1 MQTVHLLLICRSL
14 RQTSSTKS
22 AYGAGRLSTDAFLT
36 PSRRIYMKFTRS
48 AKFALAA
55 AASAALAVSLLA
67 PAQAATRSTIVIH
80 DTNSLTSF
88 NSGTPDTN
96 LTINSKVGNLSGIGF
111 LYIDNKKNV
120 IRNTTFGNF
129 KIVKNS
135 ATDFRIAYTVNPGLV
150 WSDGTPINGVD
161 LLMSHVLSSN
171 KYSIEAGL
179 GDPDSDNVPA
189 FNSNGYGG
197 TYNDNIV
204 GLPVLSAD
212 KMTVTLQFKQKIA
225 NWDLYGPGPSPVH
238 TLVLMAEGKK
248 GLQSVKD
255 NEAARDRFYAAY
267 TTKNTAVLKSMGKVW
282 SEAYNITQVDAN
294 TNDLLFVG
302 NGGFTVTS
310 AVTKSSV
317 TLKVNPKYNSGPK
330 LSGTIDT
337 VVFKFISDGT
347 AAAQALANGE
357 LDIYSGQPTA
367 DAVAALKKLT
377 NVNLIGGINACYE
390 HWDTRVNAAPGQPD
404 YNGLFKGHGGKG
416 ADLRKAFLLA
426 IPRQEINEKLIVPIN
441 PNAPMYLGSTFIAP
455 GFDGYE
461 RLVANNGSSF
471 YVGTQDAL
479 NAKALRLVRKYYPTA
494 SASNPVKVNVLV
506 PGNNPRRAAEFALAK
521 ANALKAGFDLVGDV
535 QASWSPK
542 IQLST
547 YDAQFF
553 AYCPSAVTQA
563 GSNANF
569 QLGGG
574 NNRNGINLPQLD
586 AILNKLQ
593 LPLDN
598 RAYIS
603 TIIAAERIIHA
614 EGLTSGVFLH
624 PAVTAVNKD
633 LKGIKP
639 SPLSDDV
646 VWNWWEWS
654 Y

>member
-1 MQTVHLLLICRSL
+1 
-14 RQTSSTKS
+14 
-22 AYGAGRLSTDAFLT
+22 
-36 PSRRIYMKFTRS
+36 MKFTRS

-55 AASAALAVSLLA
+55 AASAGLAVSLLT

-88 NSGTPDTN
+88 NSGQPDTN
-96 LTINSKVGNLSGIGF
+96 LTINGKVGNLTGIGF
-111 LYIDNKKNV
+111 YYINDQKNV
-120 IRNTTFGNF
+120 VRNTTFGNF
-129 KIVKNS
+129 KIVKNN
-135 ATDFRIAYTVNPGLV
+135 ATDFRISYTVNKGLV
-150 WSDGTPINGVD
+150 WSDGTPINAED

-171 KYSIEAGL
+171 TYSKAAGL
-179 GDPDSDNVPA
+179 GDPDGDATPA
-189 FNSNGYGG
+189 FDSNGYGG
-197 TYNDNIV
+197 TYSDNIV
-204 GLPVLSAD
+204 GEPTISAD
-212 KMTVTLQFKQKIA
+212 KMTLTLQFKQKIA

-238 TLVLMAEGKK
+238 TLVLLAEGKK

-255 NEAARDRFYAAY
+255 NEAARDRFVAAY
-267 TTKNTAVLKSMGKVW
+267 KSKNTAVLKAMGKVW
-282 SEAYNITQVDAN
+282 SEAYDITQVDAT
-294 TNDLLFVG
+294 TNPLLWVG
-302 NGGFTVTS
+302 NGGFTVDS

-330 LSGTIDT
+330 LTGTIDT
-337 VVFKFISDGT
+337 VIFKFIADGT

-357 LDIYSGQPTA
+357 LDVYSGQPTA

-390 HWDTRVNAAPGQPD
+390 HWDTRVGNAPGQPE
-404 YNGLFKGHGGKG
+404 YNGIFKGHGGKG
-416 ADLRKAFLLA
+416 ADLRRAFLLSV
-426 IPRQEINEKLIVPIN
+426 PREEINEKLIKPIN
-441 PNAPMYLGSTFIAP
+441 PNAPILGSTFIAP
-455 GFDGYE
+455 GFDGYD
-461 RLVANNGSSF
+461 RLVANNGSGF
-471 YVGTQDAL
+471 YVGSQDAL
-479 NAKALRLVRKYYPTA
+479 NAKAARLLKKHYPSA
-494 SASNPVKVNVLV
+494 SPSNPVKVNVLV

-521 ANALKAGFDLVGDV
+521 ANALKVGFDLVGDV

-569 QLGGG
+569 QVGGG

-593 LPLDN
+593 LPMDN
-598 RAYIS
+598 RTFIS
-603 TIIAAERIIHA
+603 TIIQAERIIFA

-624 PAVTAVNKD
+624 PAVTAVNKN

-646 VWNWWEWS
+646 VWNWWEWG

>member
-1 MQTVHLLLICRSL
+1 
-14 RQTSSTKS
+14 
-22 AYGAGRLSTDAFLT
+22 
-36 PSRRIYMKFTRS
+36 MKFTRS

-55 AASAALAVSLLA
+55 AASAALAVSLLT

-88 NSGTPDTN
+88 NNAQPDTN
-96 LTINSKVGNLSGIGF
+96 LTINGKVGNLTGIGF
-111 LYIDNKKNV
+111 YYINDKKNV
-120 IRNTTFGNF
+120 VRNTTFGDF
-129 KIVKNS
+129 KIVKNN
-135 ATDFRIAYTVNPGLV
+135 ATDFRIAYTVNKGLV
-150 WSDGTPINGVD
+150 WSDGTPINGED
-161 LLMSHVLSSN
+161 LLLSHVLSSN
-171 KYSIEAGL
+171 VYSKAAGL
-179 GDPDSDNVPA
+179 GDPDGDDTPA
-189 FNSNGYGG
+189 FDSNGYGG
-197 TYNDNIV
+197 TYNDNVV
-204 GLPVLSAD
+204 GEPTLSAD
-212 KMTVTLQFKQKIA
+212 KMTLTLQFKQKIA

-238 TLVLMAEGKK
+238 TLVLLAEGKK

-255 NEAARDRFYAAY
+255 NEAARDRFVAAY
-267 TTKNTAVLKSMGKVW
+267 KSKNTAVLKAMGKVW
-282 SEAYNITQVDAN
+282 SDAYDITQVDAT
-294 TNDLLFVG
+294 TNPLLWVG
-302 NGGFTVTS
+302 NGGFTVDS

-337 VVFKFISDGT
+337 VIFKFIADGT

-357 LDIYSGQPTA
+357 LDVYSGQPTA

-390 HWDTRVNAAPGQPD
+390 HWDTRVGNAPGQPE
-404 YNGLFKGHGGKG
+404 YNGIFKGHGGKG
-416 ADLRKAFLLA
+416 ADLRKAFLLSV
-426 IPRQEINEKLIVPIN
+426 PRQEINEKLIVPIN
-441 PNAPMYLGSTFIAP
+441 PNAPILGSTFIAP
-455 GFDGYE
+455 GFEGYD
-461 RLVANNGSSF
+461 RLVANNGSGF

-479 NAKALRLVRKYYPTA
+479 NAKASRLLKKYYPSA
-494 SASNPVKVNVLV
+494 SATNPVKVNVLV

-521 ANALKAGFDLVGDV
+521 ANALKVGFDLVGDV

-553 AYCPSAVTQA
+553 AYCPSAVTQT

-593 LPLDN
+593 LPMDN
-598 RAYIS
+598 RTYIS
-603 TIIAAERIIHA
+603 TIIQAERIIHA

-624 PAVTAVNKD
+624 PAVTAVNKN

>member
-1 MQTVHLLLICRSL
+1 
-14 RQTSSTKS
+14 
-22 AYGAGRLSTDAFLT
+22 
-36 PSRRIYMKFTRS
+36 MKFTRS

-96 LTINSKVGNLSGIGF
+96 LTINSKVGNLSGVGF
-111 LYIDNKKNV
+111 YYINDKKNV
-120 IRNTTFGNF
+120 VRNTTFGDF
-129 KIVKNS
+129 KIVKN
-135 ATDFRIAYTVNPGLV
+135 AADDFRIQYTINKGLV
-150 WSDGTPINGVD
+150 WSDGTPINAVD

-171 KYSIEAGL
+171 TYSKEAGL
-179 GDPDSDNVPA
+179 GDPDSDTVPA

-204 GLPVLSAD
+204 GQPTLSAD
-212 KMTVTLQFKQKIA
+212 KMSLTLRFKQRIA

-238 TLVLMAEGKK
+238 TLVLLADGVK
-248 GLQSVKD
+248 GLQPVAA
-255 NEAARDRFYAAY
+255 NEKARDKFFEAY
-267 TTKNTAVLKSMGKVW
+267 TKKDTAVLKAIGKVW
-282 SEAYNITQVDAN
+282 SEAYNITEVNDS
-294 TNDLLFVG
+294 TNKLLFVG
-302 NGGFTVTS
+302 NGGFLVDS

-317 TLKVNPKYNSGPK
+317 TLKVNPKYNAGPK

-337 VVFKFISDGT
+337 VIFKFISDGT

-357 LDIYSGQPTA
+357 LDVYSGQPTA
-367 DAVAALKKLT
+367 DAVAALKKLS

-404 YNGLFKGHGGKG
+404 YNGIFKGHGGKG
-416 ADLRKAFLLA
+416 ADLRRAFLLA
-426 IPRQEINEKLIVPIN
+426 IPREEINEKLIKPIN
-441 PNAPMYLGSTFIAP
+441 PNAPILGSTFIAP
-455 GFDGYE
+455 GFEGYE
-461 RLVANNGSSF
+461 RLVANNGSGY
-471 YVGTQDAL
+471 YVGSQDAL
-479 NAKALRLVRKYYPTA
+479 NKKALALVKKHFPKA
-494 SASNPVKVNVLV
+494 SPSNPVKVNVLV

-521 ANALKAGFDLVGDV
+521 ANALKAGFELVGDV
-535 QASWSPK
+535 QASWSPR
-542 IQLST
+542 IQLSQ

-574 NNRNGINLPQLD
+574 NNRNGINLPNLD

-593 LPLDN
+593 LPMDN
-598 RAYIS
+598 RTYIS
-603 TIIAAERIIHA
+603 TIIQAERIIHK

-624 PAVTAVNKD
+624 PAVTAVNKN

>member
-1 MQTVHLLLICRSL
+1 
-14 RQTSSTKS
+14 
-22 AYGAGRLSTDAFLT
+22 
-36 PSRRIYMKFTRS
+36 MKFTRS

-55 AASAALAVSLLA
+55 AASAALAVSLLT

-88 NSGTPDTN
+88 NSSTPDTN

-111 LYIDNKKNV
+111 YYINDKKNV
-120 IRNTTFGNF
+120 VRNTTFGDF
-129 KIVKNS
+129 KIVKNN
-135 ATDFRIAYTVNPGLV
+135 ATDFRIQYTVNKGLV
-150 WSDGTPINGVD
+150 WSDGTPINAVD
-161 LLMSHVLSSN
+161 LLLTHVLSSN
-171 KYSIEAGL
+171 TYSKAAGL

-204 GLPVLSAD
+204 GQPVLSAD
-212 KMTVTLQFKQKIA
+212 KMSVTLQFKQKIA
-225 NWDLYGPGPSPVH
+225 NWDLYGPGPAPVH
-238 TLVLMAEGKK
+238 TLVLLAEGKN

-255 NEAARDRFYAAY
+255 NEAARDRFLAAY
-267 TTKNTAVLKSMGKVW
+267 NSKNTAVLKAMGKVW
-282 SEAYNITQVDAN
+282 SEAYNITEVNDK
-294 TNDLLFVG
+294 TNPLLFVG
-302 NGGFTVTS
+302 NGGFLVDS

-337 VVFKFISDGT
+337 VIFKFISDGT

-357 LDIYSGQPTA
+357 LDVYSGQPTA
-367 DAVAALKKLT
+367 DAVAALKKLS

-390 HWDTRVNAAPGQPD
+390 HWDTRVGNAPGQPD
-404 YNGLFKGHGGKG
+404 YNGIFKGHGGKG
-416 ADLRKAFLLA
+416 ADLRRAFLLS
-426 IPRQEINEKLIVPIN
+426 IPREEINEKLIKPIN
-441 PNAPMYLGSTFIAP
+441 PNAPILGSTFIAP
-455 GFDGYE
+455 GFEGYE
-461 RLVANNGSSF
+461 RLVANNGSGY
-471 YVGTQDAL
+471 YVGSQDAL
-479 NAKALRLVRKYYPTA
+479 NAKAARLLKKHYPSA
-494 SASNPVKVNVLV
+494 SPSNPVKVNVLV

-521 ANALKAGFDLVGDV
+521 ANALKVGFDLVGDV

-569 QLGGG
+569 QIGGG
-574 NNRNGINLPQLD
+574 NNRNGISLPNLD

-593 LPLDN
+593 LPMDN
-598 RAYIS
+598 RTFIS
-603 TIIAAERIIHA
+603 TIIQAERIIHQ
-614 EGLTSGVFLH
+614 EGLTSGVFPH
-624 PAVTAVNKD
+624 PAVTAVNKN

>member
-1 MQTVHLLLICRSL
+1 
-14 RQTSSTKS
+14 
-22 AYGAGRLSTDAFLT
+22 
-36 PSRRIYMKFTRS
+36 MKFTRS

-55 AASAALAVSLLA
+55 AASAALAVSLLT

-88 NSGTPDTN
+88 NSGQPDTN
-96 LTINSKVGNLSGIGF
+96 LTINGKVGNLTGIGF
-111 LYIDNKKNV
+111 YYINDKKMV
-120 IRNTTFGNF
+120 VRNTTFGDF
-129 KIVKNS
+129 KIVKNN
-135 ATDFRIAYTVNPGLV
+135 ATDFRVAYTVNKGLV
-150 WSDGTPINGVD
+150 WSDGTPINGED
-161 LLMSHVLSSN
+161 LLLSHVLSSN
-171 KYSIEAGL
+171 VYSKAAGL
-179 GDPDSDNVPA
+179 GDPDGDDTPA
-189 FNSNGYGG
+189 FDSNGYGG

-204 GLPVLSAD
+204 GEPTLSAD
-212 KMTVTLQFKQKIA
+212 KMTLTLQFKQKIA

-238 TLVLMAEGKK
+238 TLVLLAEGKK

-255 NEAARDRFYAAY
+255 NEAARDRFVAAY
-267 TTKNTAVLKSMGKVW
+267 KSKNTAVLKAMGKVW
-282 SEAYNITQVDAN
+282 SDAYDITQVDAN
-294 TNDLLFVG
+294 TNPLLWVG
-302 NGGFTVTS
+302 NGGFTVDS

-337 VVFKFISDGT
+337 VIFKFISDGT

-357 LDIYSGQPTA
+357 LDVYSGQPTA
-367 DAVAALKKLT
+367 DAVAALKKLS

-390 HWDTRVNAAPGQPD
+390 HWDTRVGNAPGQPE
-404 YNGLFKGHGGKG
+404 YNGIFKGHGGKG
-416 ADLRKAFLLA
+416 ADLRRAFLLS

-441 PNAPMYLGSTFIAP
+441 PNAPILGSTFIAP
-455 GFDGYE
+455 GFEGYE
-461 RLVANNGSSF
+461 RLVANNGSGF

-479 NAKALRLVRKYYPTA
+479 NAKAARLLKKHYPSA
-494 SASNPVKVNVLV
+494 SPSNPVKVNVLV

-521 ANALKAGFDLVGDV
+521 ANALKVGFDLVGDV

-553 AYCPSAVTQA
+553 AYCPSAVTQT

-574 NNRNGINLPQLD
+574 NNRNGINLPNLD

-593 LPLDN
+593 LPMDN
-598 RAYIS
+598 RTYIS
-603 TIIAAERIIHA
+603 TIIQAERIIHA

-624 PAVTAVNKD
+624 PAVTAVNKN

>member
-1 MQTVHLLLICRSL
+1 
-14 RQTSSTKS
+14 
-22 AYGAGRLSTDAFLT
+22 
-36 PSRRIYMKFTRS
+36 MKFTRS

-55 AASAALAVSLLA
+55 AASAALAVSLLT

-88 NSGTPDTN
+88 NSSTPDTN

-111 LYIDNKKNV
+111 YYINDKKNV
-120 IRNTTFGNF
+120 VRNTTFGDF
-129 KIVKNS
+129 KIVKNN
-135 ATDFRIAYTVNPGLV
+135 ATDFRIQYTVNKGLV
-150 WSDGTPINGVD
+150 WSDGTPINAVD
-161 LLMSHVLSSN
+161 LLLTHVLSSN
-171 KYSIEAGL
+171 TYSKAAGL

-204 GLPVLSAD
+204 GQPVLSAD
-212 KMTVTLQFKQKIA
+212 KMSVTLQFKQKIA
-225 NWDLYGPGPSPVH
+225 NWDLYGPGPAPVH
-238 TLVLMAEGKK
+238 TLVLLAEGKN

-255 NEAARDRFYAAY
+255 NEAARDRFLAAY
-267 TTKNTAVLKSMGKVW
+267 NSKNTAVLKAMGKVW
-282 SEAYNITQVDAN
+282 SEAYNITEVNDK
-294 TNDLLFVG
+294 TNPLLFVG
-302 NGGFTVTS
+302 NGGFLVDS

-337 VVFKFISDGT
+337 VIFKFISDGT

-357 LDIYSGQPTA
+357 LDVYSGQPTA
-367 DAVAALKKLT
+367 DAVAALKKLS

-390 HWDTRVNAAPGQPD
+390 HWDTRVGNAPGQPD
-404 YNGLFKGHGGKG
+404 YNGIFKGHGGKG
-416 ADLRKAFLLA
+416 ADLRRAFLLS
-426 IPRQEINEKLIVPIN
+426 IPREEINEKLIKPIN
-441 PNAPMYLGSTFIAP
+441 PNAPILGSTFIAP
-455 GFDGYE
+455 GFEGYE
-461 RLVANNGSSF
+461 RLVANNGSGY
-471 YVGTQDAL
+471 YVGSQDEL
-479 NAKALRLVRKYYPTA
+479 NAKAARLLKTHYPKA
-494 SASNPVKVNVLV
+494 SPTNPVKVNVLV

-521 ANALKAGFDLVGDV
+521 ANALKVGFDLVGDV

-569 QLGGG
+569 QIGGG
-574 NNRNGINLPQLD
+574 NNRNGISLPNLD

-593 LPLDN
+593 LPMDN
-598 RAYIS
+598 RTFIS
-603 TIIAAERIIHA
+603 TIIQAERIIHQ

-624 PAVTAVNKD
+624 PAVTAVNKN

>member
-1 MQTVHLLLICRSL
+1 MGQVDSPQTLFFNP
-14 RQTSSTKS
+14 QGGT
-22 AYGAGRLSTDAFLT
+22 
-36 PSRRIYMKFTRS
+36 MKFTRS

-55 AASAALAVSLLA
+55 AASAALAVSLLT

-88 NSGTPDTN
+88 NSGQPDTN
-96 LTINSKVGNLSGIGF
+96 LTINGKVGNLTGIGF
-111 LYIDNKKNV
+111 YYINDQKNV
-120 IRNTTFGNF
+120 VRNTTFGNF
-129 KIVKNS
+129 KIVKNN
-135 ATDFRIAYTVNPGLV
+135 ATDFRISYTVNKDLV
-150 WSDGTPINGVD
+150 WSDGTPINAED

-171 KYSIEAGL
+171 TYSKAAGL
-179 GDPDSDNVPA
+179 GDPDGDATPA
-189 FNSNGYGG
+189 FDSNGYGG
-197 TYNDNIV
+197 TYSDNIV
-204 GLPVLSAD
+204 GEPTISAD
-212 KMTVTLQFKQKIA
+212 KMTLTLQFKQKIA

-238 TLVLMAEGKK
+238 TLVLLAEGKK

-255 NEAARDRFYAAY
+255 NEAARDRFVAAY
-267 TTKNTAVLKSMGKVW
+267 KSKNTAVLKAMGKVW
-282 SEAYNITQVDAN
+282 SEAYDITQVDAT
-294 TNDLLFVG
+294 TNPLLWVG
-302 NGGFTVTS
+302 NGGFTVDS

-330 LSGTIDT
+330 LTGTIDT
-337 VVFKFISDGT
+337 VIFKFIADGT

-357 LDIYSGQPTA
+357 LDVYSGQPTA

-390 HWDTRVNAAPGQPD
+390 HWDTRVGNAPGQPE
-404 YNGLFKGHGGKG
+404 YNGIFKGHGGKG
-416 ADLRKAFLLA
+416 ADLRKAFLLSV
-426 IPRQEINEKLIVPIN
+426 PREEINEKLIKPIN
-441 PNAPMYLGSTFIAP
+441 PNAPILGSTFIAP
-455 GFDGYE
+455 GFEGYD
-461 RLVANNGSSF
+461 RLIANNGSGF
-471 YVGTQDAL
+471 YRGSQDAL
-479 NAKALRLVRKYYPTA
+479 NAKAARLLKKHYPSA
-494 SASNPVKVNVLV
+494 SPSNPVKVNVLV

-521 ANALKAGFDLVGDV
+521 ANALKVGFDLVGDV

-569 QLGGG
+569 QVGGG
-574 NNRNGINLPQLD
+574 NNRNGVNLPQLD
-586 AILNKLQ
+586 TILNKLQ
-593 LPLDN
+593 LPMDN
-598 RAYIS
+598 RTFIS
-603 TIIAAERIIHA
+603 TIIQAERIINA

-624 PAVTAVNKD
+624 PAVTAVNKN

-646 VWNWWEWS
+646 VWNWWEWG

>member
-1 MQTVHLLLICRSL
+1 
-14 RQTSSTKS
+14 
-22 AYGAGRLSTDAFLT
+22 
-36 PSRRIYMKFTRS
+36 MKFTRS
-48 AKFALAA
+48 AKVALTAA
-55 AASAALAVSLLA
+55 ATAALAVSLLS
-67 PAQAATRSTIVIH
+67 PAQAAARSTIVIH

-88 NSGTPDTN
+88 NSGQPDTN
-96 LTINSKVGNLSGIGF
+96 LTINGKVGNLTGIGF
-111 LYIDNKKNV
+111 LYINDKKNV
-120 IRNTTFGNF
+120 IRNTVFGNF
-129 KIVKNS
+129 KITKNS
-135 ATDFRIAYTVNPGLV
+135 ATDFRISYTVNPGLV

-171 KYSIEAGL
+171 KFSIDAGL
-179 GDPDSDNVPA
+179 GNPDSEDTPPA
-189 FNSNGYGG
+189 FDSNGYGG
-197 TYNDNIV
+197 TYSDNIV
-204 GLPVLSAD
+204 GQPVLSAD
-212 KMTVTLQFKQKIA
+212 KMTLTLQFKQRIA

-238 TLVLMAEGKK
+238 TLVHLAEGKT
-248 GLQSVKD
+248 GLQPVAA
-255 NEAARDRFYAAY
+255 NEAARDRFFAAY
-267 TTKNTAVLKSMGKVW
+267 SSKNTAVLKSIAKVW
-282 SEAYNITQVDAN
+282 SEAYDITEVN
-294 TNDLLFVG
+294 SSTNPLLFVG
-302 NGGFTVTS
+302 NGGFLVNS

-317 TLKVNPKYNSGPK
+317 TLKVNPKYNSGPA

-337 VVFKFISDGT
+337 VIFKFIADST

-367 DAVAALKKLT
+367 DAVAALKKLS

-390 HWDTRVNAAPGQPD
+390 HWDTRVDAAPGQPE
-404 YNGLFKGHGGKG
+404 YNGIFKGHGGKG
-416 ADLRKAFLLA
+416 ADLRKAFLLSV
-426 IPRQEINEKLIVPIN
+426 PREEINEKLIKPIN
-441 PNAPMYLGSTFIAP
+441 PNAPILGSTFIAP

-461 RLVANNGSSF
+461 RLIANNGSSF
-471 YVGTQDAL
+471 YRGSQAEL
-479 NAKALRLVRKYYPTA
+479 NAKATRLLRKHYPNA
-494 SASNPVKVNVLV
+494 GPSNPVKVNVLV
-506 PGNNPRRAAEFALAK
+506 PGNNARRAAEFALAK
-521 ANALKAGFDLVGDV
+521 ANALKVGFDLVGDV

-547 YDAQFF
+547 YDVQFF

-574 NNRNGINLPQLD
+574 NNRNGINLPNLD

-593 LPLDN
+593 LPMDN
-598 RAYIS
+598 RTYIT

-646 VWNWWEWS
+646 VWNWWEWA

>member
-1 MQTVHLLLICRSL
+1 
-14 RQTSSTKS
+14 
-22 AYGAGRLSTDAFLT
+22 
-36 PSRRIYMKFTRS
+36 MKFTRS
-48 AKFALAA
+48 AKVALTAA
-55 AASAALAVSLLA
+55 ATAALAVSLLS
-67 PAQAATRSTIVIH
+67 PAQAAQRSTIVIH

-88 NSGTPDTN
+88 NSGQPDTN
-96 LTINSKVGNLSGIGF
+96 LTINGKVGNLSGIGF
-111 LYIDNKKNV
+111 LYINDKKNV
-120 IRNTTFGNF
+120 IRNTVFGNF
-129 KIVKNS
+129 KIIKNS
-135 ATDFRIAYTVNPGLV
+135 ATDFRISYTVNPGLV

-171 KYSIEAGL
+171 KYSIDAGL
-179 GDPDSDNVPA
+179 GNPDSEDAAPA
-189 FNSNGYGG
+189 FDSNGYGG
-197 TYNDNIV
+197 TYSDNIV
-204 GLPVLSAD
+204 GQPVLSAD
-212 KMTVTLQFKQKIA
+212 KMTLTLQFKQKIA

-238 TLVLMAEGKK
+238 TLVHLAEGKN
-248 GLQSVKD
+248 GLQPVAA
-255 NEAARDRFYAAY
+255 NEAARDRFFAAY
-267 TTKNTAVLKSMGKVW
+267 TSKNTAVLKSIAKVW
-282 SEAYNITQVDAN
+282 SEAYDITEVN
-294 TNDLLFVG
+294 SSTNPLLFVG
-302 NGGFTVTS
+302 NGGFLVNS

-317 TLKVNPKYNSGPK
+317 TLKVNPKYNSGPA
-330 LSGTIDT
+330 LSGSVDT
-337 VVFKFISDGT
+337 VIFKFIADST

-357 LDIYSGQPTA
+357 LDIYSGQPTS

-390 HWDTRVNAAPGQPD
+390 HWDTRVEAAPGQPE
-404 YNGLFKGHGGKG
+404 YNGIFKGHGGKG
-416 ADLRKAFLLA
+416 ADLRKAFLLSV
-426 IPRQEINEKLIVPIN
+426 PREEINEKLIKPIN
-441 PNAPMYLGSTFIAP
+441 PNAPILGSTFIAP

-461 RLVANNGSSF
+461 RLIANNGASF
-471 YVGTQDAL
+471 YRGSQAEL
-479 NAKALRLVRKYYPTA
+479 NAKATRLLRKHYPTA
-494 SASNPVKVNVLV
+494 GPSNPVKVNVLV
-506 PGNNPRRAAEFALAK
+506 PGNNARRAAEFALAK
-521 ANALKAGFDLVGDV
+521 ANALKVGFDLVGDV

-547 YDAQFF
+547 YDVQFF

-574 NNRNGINLPQLD
+574 NNRNGINLPNLD

-593 LPLDN
+593 LPMDN
-598 RAYIS
+598 RTYIT

>member
-1 MQTVHLLLICRSL
+1 
-14 RQTSSTKS
+14 
-22 AYGAGRLSTDAFLT
+22 
-36 PSRRIYMKFTRS
+36 MKFTRS

-55 AASAALAVSLLA
+55 AASAALAVSLLT

-88 NSGTPDTN
+88 NSSTPDTN
-96 LTINSKVGNLSGIGF
+96 LTINSKVGNLTGIGF
-111 LYIDNKKNV
+111 LYINDQKNV
-120 IRNTTFGNF
+120 VRNTTFGNF
-129 KIVKNS
+129 KIVKNN
-135 ATDFRIAYTVNPGLV
+135 ATDFRIAYTVNKGLV
-150 WSDGTPINGVD
+150 WSDGTPINGED

-171 KYSIEAGL
+171 TYSKAAGL
-179 GDPDSDNVPA
+179 GDPDGDDVPA

-197 TYNDNIV
+197 TYSDNIV
-204 GLPVLSAD
+204 GQPTLSAD
-212 KMTVTLQFKQKIA
+212 KMTLTLQFKQKIA

-238 TLVLMAEGKK
+238 TLVLLAEGKK
-248 GLQSVKD
+248 GLQSVKE
-255 NEAARDRFYAAY
+255 NEAARDRFVAAY
-267 TTKNTAVLKSMGKVW
+267 NTKNTAVLKAIGKVW
-282 SEAYNITQVDAN
+282 SEAYNITEVNDK
-294 TNDLLFVG
+294 TNPLLWVG
-302 NGGFTVTS
+302 NGGFTVDS

-337 VVFKFISDGT
+337 VIFKFIADGT

-357 LDIYSGQPTA
+357 LDVYSGQPTA
-367 DAVAALKKLT
+367 DAVAALKKLS

-390 HWDTRVNAAPGQPD
+390 HWDTRVGNAPGQPD

-416 ADLRKAFLLA
+416 ADLRKAFLLS
-426 IPRQEINEKLIVPIN
+426 IPREEINEKLIKPIN
-441 PNAPMYLGSTFIAP
+441 PNAPILGSTFIAP
-455 GFDGYE
+455 GFDGYD
-461 RLVANNGSSF
+461 RLVANNGSGF
-471 YVGTQDAL
+471 YIGSQDAL
-479 NAKALRLVRKYYPTA
+479 NAKAARLLKKHYPSA
-494 SASNPVKVNVLV
+494 SPSNPVKVTVLV
-506 PGNNPRRAAEFALAK
+506 PGNNPRRAAQFALAK
-521 ANALKAGFDLVGDV
+521 ANALKVGFDLVGDV

-569 QLGGG
+569 QVGGG
-574 NNRNGINLPQLD
+574 NNRNGVNLPQLD

-593 LPLDN
+593 LPMDN
-598 RAYIS
+598 RTFIS
-603 TIIAAERIIHA
+603 TIIQAERIINA

-624 PAVTAVNKD
+624 PAVTAVNKN

>member
-1 MQTVHLLLICRSL
+1 
-14 RQTSSTKS
+14 
-22 AYGAGRLSTDAFLT
+22 
-36 PSRRIYMKFTRS
+36 MKFTRS

-55 AASAALAVSLLA
+55 AASAALAVSLLT
-67 PAQAATRSTIVIH
+67 PAQAATRSTVVIH

-88 NSGTPDTN
+88 NSSTPDTN
-96 LTINSKVGNLSGIGF
+96 LTINSKVGNLTGIGF
-111 LYIDNKKNV
+111 YYINDKKNV
-120 IRNTTFGNF
+120 VRNTTFGDF

-135 ATDFRIAYTVNPGLV
+135 ATDFRVQYTVNKGLV
-150 WSDGTPINGVD
+150 WSDGTPINAVD
-161 LLMSHVLSSN
+161 LLLSHVLSSN

-197 TYNDNIV
+197 TYSDNIV

-238 TLVLMAEGKK
+238 TLVLLAEGKK

-267 TTKNTAVLKSMGKVW
+267 TSKNTAVLKAMGKVW
-282 SEAYNITQVDAN
+282 SEAYNITQVDNN
-294 TNDLLFVG
+294 TNPLLFVG
-302 NGGFTVTS
+302 NGGFIVDS

-317 TLKVNPKYNSGPK
+317 TLKLNPKYNSGPK
-330 LSGTIDT
+330 MSGTVDT
-337 VVFKFISDGT
+337 VIFKFISDGT

-357 LDIYSGQPTA
+357 LDVYSGQPTA
-367 DAVAALKKLT
+367 DAVAALKKISS
-377 NVNLIGGINACYE
+377 VNIIGGINACYE
-390 HWDTRVNAAPGQPD
+390 HWDTRVGNAPGQPE

-416 ADLRKAFLLA
+416 ADLRKAFLLS
-426 IPRQEINEKLIVPIN
+426 IPRQEINEKLIAPIN
-441 PNAPMYLGSTFIAP
+441 PNAPILGSTFIAP
-455 GFDGYE
+455 GFEGYE
-461 RLVANNGSSF
+461 RLVANNGSAYYQGS
-471 YVGTQDAL
+471 QDEL
-479 NAKALRLVRKYYPTA
+479 NAKASRLLKKYYP
-494 SASNPVKVNVLV
+494 SASSTNPVKVNVLV

-521 ANALKAGFDLVGDV
+521 ANALKVGFDLVGDV

-553 AYCPSAVTQA
+553 AYCPSAVLQA

-569 QLGGG
+569 HLGGG
-574 NNRNGINLPQLD
+574 NNRNGVNLPQLD
-586 AILNKLQ
+586 AILDKLQ
-593 LPLDN
+593 VPMDN
-598 RAYIS
+598 RTFIS
-603 TIIAAERIIHA
+603 TVIQAERIINA

-624 PAVTAVNKD
+624 PAVTAVNKN

-639 SPLSDDV
+639 SPLSSDV

>member
-1 MQTVHLLLICRSL
+1 
-14 RQTSSTKS
+14 
-22 AYGAGRLSTDAFLT
+22 
-36 PSRRIYMKFTRS
+36 MKFTRS
-48 AKFALAA
+48 ARFALAA
-55 AASAALAVSLLA
+55 VASAALAVSLLA
-67 PAQAATRSTIVIH
+67 PAQANTRSTIVIH

-111 LYIDNKKNV
+111 FYINDKKNV
-120 IRNTTFGNF
+120 VRNTTFGDF
-129 KIVKNS
+129 KIVKN
-135 ATDFRIAYTVNPGLV
+135 AADDFRIQYNVNKGLV
-150 WSDGTPINGVD
+150 WSDGTPINAVD

-171 KYSIEAGL
+171 TYSKEAGL
-179 GDPDSDNVPA
+179 GDPDSDTVPA

-197 TYNDNIV
+197 TYSDNIV
-204 GLPVLSAD
+204 GQPTLSAD
-212 KMTVTLQFKQKIA
+212 KMSLTLRFKQRIA

-238 TLVLMAEGKK
+238 TLVLLADGVK
-248 GLQSVKD
+248 GLQPVAA
-255 NEAARDRFYAAY
+255 NEKARDKFFEAY
-267 TTKNTAVLKSMGKVW
+267 TKKDTAVLKAIGKVW
-282 SEAYNITQVDAN
+282 SESYNITEVNAA
-294 TNDLLFVG
+294 TNKLLFVG
-302 NGGFTVTS
+302 NGGFLVDS

-337 VVFKFISDGT
+337 VVFKFIADGT

-367 DAVAALKKLT
+367 DAVAALKKLS

-404 YNGLFKGHGGKG
+404 YNGIFKGHGGKG
-416 ADLRKAFLLA
+416 ADLRRAFLLA
-426 IPRQEINEKLIVPIN
+426 IPREEINEKLIKPIN
-441 PNAPMYLGSTFIAP
+441 PNAPILGSTFIAP

-461 RLVANNGSSF
+461 RLVANNGSSY
-471 YVGTQDAL
+471 YVGPQDVL
-479 NAKALRLVRKYYPTA
+479 NKKALALVKKHFPKA

-521 ANALKAGFDLVGDV
+521 ANAIKAGFDLVGDV
-535 QASWSPK
+535 QASWSPR
-542 IQLST
+542 IQLSQ

-563 GSNANF
+563 GSNSNF

-574 NNRNGINLPQLD
+574 NNRNGVNLPQLD

-593 LPLDN
+593 LPMDN
-598 RAYIS
+598 RTYIS
-603 TIIAAERIIHA
+603 TIIQAERIIHK

-624 PAVTAVNKD
+624 PAVTAVNKN

>member
-1 MQTVHLLLICRSL
+1 
-14 RQTSSTKS
+14 
-22 AYGAGRLSTDAFLT
+22 
-36 PSRRIYMKFTRS
+36 MKFTRS

-55 AASAALAVSLLA
+55 AASAALAVSLLT

-88 NSGTPDTN
+88 NSSTPDTN
-96 LTINSKVGNLSGIGF
+96 LTINSKVGNLTGMGF
-111 LYIDNKKNV
+111 YYINDKKNV
-120 IRNTTFGNF
+120 VRNTTFGDF
-129 KIVKNS
+129 KIVKNN
-135 ATDFRIAYTVNPGLV
+135 ATDFRIQYTVNKGLV
-150 WSDGTPINGVD
+150 WSDGTPINAVD

-171 KYSIEAGL
+171 KFSIEAGL

-197 TYNDNIV
+197 TYSDNIV
-204 GLPVLSAD
+204 GQPVLSAD
-212 KMTVTLQFKQKIA
+212 KMSLTLQFKQKIA

-255 NEAARDRFYAAY
+255 NEAARDRFFAAY
-267 TTKNTAVLKSMGKVW
+267 STKNTAVLKSIGKVW

-294 TNDLLFVG
+294 TNPLLWVG
-302 NGGFTVTS
+302 NGGFTVDS

-337 VVFKFISDGT
+337 VVFKFIADGT

-390 HWDTRVNAAPGQPD
+390 HWDTRVGNAPGQPD
-404 YNGLFKGHGGKG
+404 YNGIFKGHGGKG
-416 ADLRKAFLLA
+416 ADLRKAFLLSV
-426 IPRQEINEKLIVPIN
+426 PREEINEKLIKPIN
-441 PNAPMYLGSTFIAP
+441 PNAPILGSTFIAP

-461 RLVANNGSSF
+461 RLVANNGSGYYMGS
-471 YVGTQDAL
+471 QAEL
-479 NAKALRLVRKYYPTA
+479 NAKATRLLKKHYPNA
-494 SASNPVKVNVLV
+494 SPSNPVKVNVLV

-521 ANALKAGFDLVGDV
+521 ANALKVGFDLVGDV

-542 IQLST
+542 IQLSQ

-569 QLGGG
+569 QVGGG

-593 LPLDN
+593 LPMDN
-598 RAYIS
+598 RTFIS
-603 TIIAAERIIHA
+603 TIIQAERIINS

-624 PAVTAVNKD
+624 PAVTAVNKN

-639 SPLSDDV
+639 SPLSLDV
-646 VWNWWEWS
+646 AWNWWEWS

>member
-1 MQTVHLLLICRSL
+1 MGQVDSPQTLLLIPRGGS
-14 RQTSSTKS
+14 
-22 AYGAGRLSTDAFLT
+22 
-36 PSRRIYMKFTRS
+36 MKFTRS

-55 AASAALAVSLLA
+55 AASAALAVSLLT

-88 NSGTPDTN
+88 NSGQPDTN
-96 LTINSKVGNLSGIGF
+96 LTINGKVGNLTGIGF
-111 LYIDNKKNV
+111 YYINDQKNV
-120 IRNTTFGNF
+120 VRNTTFGNF
-129 KIVKNS
+129 KIVKNN
-135 ATDFRIAYTVNPGLV
+135 ATDFRISYTVNKDLV
-150 WSDGTPINGVD
+150 WSDGTPINAED

-171 KYSIEAGL
+171 TYSKAAGL
-179 GDPDSDNVPA
+179 GDPDGDATPA
-189 FNSNGYGG
+189 FDSNGYGG
-197 TYNDNIV
+197 TYSDNIV
-204 GLPVLSAD
+204 GEPTISAD
-212 KMTVTLQFKQKIA
+212 KMTLTLQFKQKIA

-238 TLVLMAEGKK
+238 TLVLLAEGKK

-255 NEAARDRFYAAY
+255 NEAARDRFVAAY
-267 TTKNTAVLKSMGKVW
+267 KSKNTAVLKAMGKVW
-282 SEAYNITQVDAN
+282 SEAYDITQVDAN
-294 TNDLLFVG
+294 TNPLLWVG
-302 NGGFTVTS
+302 NGGFTVDS

-330 LSGTIDT
+330 LTGTIDT
-337 VVFKFISDGT
+337 VIFKFIADGT

-357 LDIYSGQPTA
+357 LDVYSGQPTA

-390 HWDTRVNAAPGQPD
+390 HWDTRVGNAPGQPE
-404 YNGLFKGHGGKG
+404 YNGIFKGHGGKG
-416 ADLRKAFLLA
+416 ADLRRAFLLSV
-426 IPRQEINEKLIVPIN
+426 PREEINEKLIKPIN
-441 PNAPMYLGSTFIAP
+441 PNAPILGSTFIAP
-455 GFDGYE
+455 GFEGYD
-461 RLVANNGSSF
+461 RLIANNGSGF
-471 YVGTQDAL
+471 YRGSQDAL
-479 NAKALRLVRKYYPTA
+479 NAKAARLLKKHYPSA
-494 SASNPVKVNVLV
+494 SPSNPVKVNVLV

-521 ANALKAGFDLVGDV
+521 ANALKVGFDLVGDV

-569 QLGGG
+569 QVGGG
-574 NNRNGINLPQLD
+574 NNRNGVNLPQLD
-586 AILNKLQ
+586 TILNKLQ
-593 LPLDN
+593 LPMDN
-598 RAYIS
+598 RTFIS
-603 TIIAAERIIHA
+603 TIIQAERIINA

-624 PAVTAVNKD
+624 PAVTAVNKN

-646 VWNWWEWS
+646 VWNWWEWG

>member
-1 MQTVHLLLICRSL
+1 
-14 RQTSSTKS
+14 
-22 AYGAGRLSTDAFLT
+22 
-36 PSRRIYMKFTRS
+36 MKFTRS

-55 AASAALAVSLLA
+55 AASAALAVSLLT

-88 NSGTPDTN
+88 NSGQPDTN
-96 LTINSKVGNLSGIGF
+96 LTINGKVGNLTGIGF
-111 LYIDNKKNV
+111 YYINDQKNV
-120 IRNTTFGNF
+120 VRNTTFGTF
-129 KIVKNS
+129 KIVKNN
-135 ATDFRIAYTVNPGLV
+135 ATDFRIAYTVNKGLV
-150 WSDGTPINGVD
+150 WSDGTPINGED
-161 LLMSHVLSSN
+161 LLLSHVLTSN
-171 KYSIEAGL
+171 VYSKAAGL
-179 GDPDSDNVPA
+179 GDPDGDDTPA
-189 FNSNGYGG
+189 FDSNGYGG

-204 GLPVLSAD
+204 GQPTLSAD
-212 KMTVTLQFKQKIA
+212 KMTMTLQFKQKIA

-238 TLVLMAEGKK
+238 TLVLLAEGKK
-248 GLQSVKD
+248 GLQSVKE
-255 NEAARDRFYAAY
+255 NEAARDRFVAAY
-267 TTKNTAVLKSMGKVW
+267 NTKNTAVLKAMGKVW
-282 SEAYNITQVDAN
+282 SEAYDITEVNDK
-294 TNDLLFVG
+294 TNPLLWVG
-302 NGGFTVTS
+302 NGGFTVDS

-337 VVFKFISDGT
+337 VIFKFIADGT

-357 LDIYSGQPTA
+357 LDVYSGQPTA
-367 DAVAALKKLT
+367 DAVAALKKLS

-390 HWDTRVNAAPGQPD
+390 HWDTRVSNAPGQPD
-404 YNGLFKGHGGKG
+404 YNGIFKGHGGKG
-416 ADLRKAFLLA
+416 ADLRKAFLLS
-426 IPRQEINEKLIVPIN
+426 IPREEINEKLIKPIN
-441 PNAPMYLGSTFIAP
+441 PNAPILGSTFIAP
-455 GFDGYE
+455 GFEGYE
-461 RLVANNGSSF
+461 RLIANNGSGF
-471 YVGTQDAL
+471 YVGSQDAL
-479 NAKALRLVRKYYPTA
+479 NAKAARLLKKHYPSA
-494 SASNPVKVNVLV
+494 SPSNPVKVNVLV

-521 ANALKAGFDLVGDV
+521 ANALKVGFDLVGDV

-553 AYCPSAVTQA
+553 AYCPSAVTQT

-586 AILNKLQ
+586 TILNKLQ
-593 LPLDN
+593 LPMDN
-598 RAYIS
+598 RTYIS
-603 TIIAAERIIHA
+603 TIIQAERIINA

-624 PAVTAVNKD
+624 PAVTAVNKN

>member
-1 MQTVHLLLICRSL
+1 
-14 RQTSSTKS
+14 
-22 AYGAGRLSTDAFLT
+22 
-36 PSRRIYMKFTRS
+36 MKFTRS

-55 AASAALAVSLLA
+55 AASAALAVSLLT

-111 LYIDNKKNV
+111 YYINDKKNV
-120 IRNTTFGNF
+120 VRNTTFGDF
-129 KIVKNS
+129 KIVKNN
-135 ATDFRIAYTVNPGLV
+135 ATDFRIQYTVNKGLV
-150 WSDGTPINGVD
+150 WSDGTPINAVD
-161 LLMSHVLSSN
+161 LLLSHVLSSN

-179 GDPDSDNVPA
+179 GDPDGDNVPA

-197 TYNDNIV
+197 TYSDNIV
-204 GLPVLSAD
+204 GQPVLSAD
-212 KMTVTLQFKQKIA
+212 KMSVTLQFKQKIA

-238 TLVLMAEGKK
+238 TLVLLAEGKK

-255 NEAARDRFYAAY
+255 NEAARDRFLAAY
-267 TTKNTAVLKSMGKVW
+267 TSKNTAVLKSIGKVW
-282 SEAYNITQVDAN
+282 SEAYNITEVNDK
-294 TNDLLFVG
+294 TNPLLFVG
-302 NGGFTVTS
+302 NGGFLVDS

-337 VVFKFISDGT
+337 VIFKFISDGT
-347 AAAQALANGE
+347 AASQALANGE
-357 LDIYSGQPTA
+357 LDVYSGQPTA

-390 HWDTRVNAAPGQPD
+390 HWDTRVGNAPGQPE
-404 YNGLFKGHGGKG
+404 YNGIFKGHGGKG
-416 ADLRKAFLLA
+416 ADLRRAFLLS
-426 IPRQEINEKLIVPIN
+426 IPREEINEKLIKPIN
-441 PNAPMYLGSTFIAP
+441 PNAPILGSTFIAP
-455 GFDGYE
+455 GYEGYE
-461 RLVANNGSSF
+461 RLVANNGSGY
-471 YVGTQDAL
+471 YVGPQDVL
-479 NAKALRLVRKYYPTA
+479 NAKAARLLKKHYPSA
-494 SASNPVKVNVLV
+494 SPSNPVKVNVLV

-521 ANALKAGFDLVGDV
+521 ANALKVGFDLVGDV

-569 QLGGG
+569 QIGGG
-574 NNRNGINLPQLD
+574 NNRNGISLPNLD

-593 LPLDN
+593 LPMDN
-598 RAYIS
+598 RTYIS
-603 TIIAAERIIHA
+603 TIIQAERIIHQ

-624 PAVTAVNKD
+624 PAVTAVNKN

>member
-1 MQTVHLLLICRSL
+1 
-14 RQTSSTKS
+14 
-22 AYGAGRLSTDAFLT
+22 
-36 PSRRIYMKFTRS
+36 MKLTRS
-48 AKFALAA
+48 AKVALAVV
-55 AASAALAVSLLA
+55 ASAGLAVSLLS
-67 PAQAATRSTIVIH
+67 PASANTRSTVVVH

-88 NSGTPDTN
+88 NSGQPDTN
-96 LTINSKVGNLSGIGF
+96 LTINGAVGYLSDIGF
-111 LYIDNKKNV
+111 NYYDDKKNV
-120 IRNTTFGNF
+120 IQNKVFGSYR
-129 KIVKNS
+129 ITKNG
-135 ATDFRIAYTVNPGLV
+135 ATDFRVTYTVNPGRV
-150 WSDGTPINGVD
+150 WSDGTPITAVD
-161 LLMSHVLSSN
+161 LLLSHVLSSN
-171 KYSIEAGL
+171 EYSKAAGL
-179 GDPDSDNVPA
+179 GDPLNKTTVSA
-189 FNSNGYGG
+189 FDSNGYSG
-197 TYNDNIV
+197 TYNDNIA
-204 GLPVLSAD
+204 GEPTLSAD
-212 KMTVTLQFKQKIA
+212 QMSLTLQYKNKIA
-225 NWDLYGPGPSPVH
+225 NWDLFGPGPSPVH
-238 TLVLMAEGKK
+238 TLILLSEGKK

-255 NEAARDRFYAAY
+255 NEAARDRFFAAY
-267 TTKNTAVLKSMGKVW
+267 NTKNTAVLKAMGKVW

-294 TNDLLFVG
+294 TNNLLFVG
-302 NGGFTVTS
+302 NGGFLVDS

-337 VVFKFISDGT
+337 VVFKFIADGT

-426 IPRQEINEKLIVPIN
+426 IPREEINEKLIKPIN
-441 PNAPMYLGSTFIAP
+441 PNAPILGSTFIAP

-461 RLVANNGSSF
+461 RLVANNGSSY
-471 YVGTQDAL
+471 YVGSQDAL
-479 NAKALRLVRKYYPTA
+479 NAKALRLVRKHYPTA
-494 SASNPVKVNVLV
+494 SASNPVTVNVLV

-521 ANALKAGFDLVGDV
+521 ANALKAGFNLVGDV

-563 GSNANF
+563 GTNSNF
-569 QLGGG
+569 IIGGG
-574 NNRNGINLPQLD
+574 NNRNGVALPQLD

-624 PAVTAVNKD
+624 PAVTAVNKA

>member
-1 MQTVHLLLICRSL
+1 
-14 RQTSSTKS
+14 
-22 AYGAGRLSTDAFLT
+22 
-36 PSRRIYMKFTRS
+36 
-48 AKFALAA
+48 
-55 AASAALAVSLLA
+55 
-67 PAQAATRSTIVIH
+67 
-80 DTNSLTSF
+80 
-88 NSGTPDTN
+88 

-111 LYIDNKKNV
+111 LYINDKKNV

-238 TLVLMAEGKK
+238 TLVLIAEGKK

-282 SEAYNITQVDAN
+282 SEAYNITEVN
-294 TNDLLFVG
+294 SSTNELLFVG
-302 NGGFTVTS
+302 NGGFLVDS

-317 TLKVNPKYNSGPK
+317 TLKKNAKYNSGPK

-337 VVFKFISDGT
+337 VIFKFIADGT

-357 LDIYSGQPTA
+357 LDVYSGQPTA
-367 DAVAALKKLT
+367 DAVAALKKLS

-426 IPRQEINEKLIVPIN
+426 IPREEINEKLIKPIN
-441 PNAPMYLGSTFIAP
+441 PNAPILGSTFIAP

-471 YVGTQDAL
+471 YVGSQDAL

-494 SASNPVKVNVLV
+494 SASNPVKVTVLV

-547 YDAQFF
+547 YDAQFY

-569 QLGGG
+569 ELGGG
-574 NNRNGINLPQLD
+574 NNRNGVDLPQLD
-586 AILNKLQ
+586 AILKKLQ

>member
-1 MQTVHLLLICRSL
+1 
-14 RQTSSTKS
+14 
-22 AYGAGRLSTDAFLT
+22 
-36 PSRRIYMKFTRS
+36 MKFTRS

-55 AASAALAVSLLA
+55 AASAGLAVSLLT

-88 NSGTPDTN
+88 NSGQPDTN
-96 LTINSKVGNLSGIGF
+96 LTINGKVGNLTGIGF
-111 LYIDNKKNV
+111 YYINDQKNV
-120 IRNTTFGNF
+120 VRNTTFGNF
-129 KIVKNS
+129 KIVKNN
-135 ATDFRIAYTVNPGLV
+135 ATDFRISYTVNKDLV
-150 WSDGTPINGVD
+150 WSDGTPINAED
-161 LLMSHVLSSN
+161 LLMSHVVSSN
-171 KYSIEAGL
+171 AYSKAAGL
-179 GDPDSDNVPA
+179 GDPDGDATPA
-189 FNSNGYGG
+189 FDSNGYGG
-197 TYNDNIV
+197 TYSDNIV
-204 GLPVLSAD
+204 GEPTISAD
-212 KMTVTLQFKQKIA
+212 KMTLTLQFKQKIA

-238 TLVLMAEGKK
+238 TLVLLAEGKK

-255 NEAARDRFYAAY
+255 NEAARDRFVAAY
-267 TTKNTAVLKSMGKVW
+267 KSKNTAVLKAMGKVW
-282 SEAYNITQVDAN
+282 SEAYDITQVDAT
-294 TNDLLFVG
+294 TNPLLWVG
-302 NGGFTVTS
+302 NGGFTVDS

-330 LSGTIDT
+330 LTGTIDT
-337 VVFKFISDGT
+337 VIFKFIADGT

-357 LDIYSGQPTA
+357 LDVYSGQPTA

-390 HWDTRVNAAPGQPD
+390 HWDTRVGNAPGQPE
-404 YNGLFKGHGGKG
+404 YNGIFKGHGGKG
-416 ADLRKAFLLA
+416 ADLRKAFLLSV
-426 IPRQEINEKLIVPIN
+426 PREEINEKLIKPIN
-441 PNAPMYLGSTFIAP
+441 PNAPILGSTFIAP
-455 GFDGYE
+455 GFEGYD
-461 RLVANNGSSF
+461 RLIANNGSGF
-471 YVGTQDAL
+471 YRGSQDAL
-479 NAKALRLVRKYYPTA
+479 NAKAARLLKKHYPSA
-494 SASNPVKVNVLV
+494 SPSNPVKVNVLV

-521 ANALKAGFDLVGDV
+521 ANALKVGFDLVGDV

-569 QLGGG
+569 QVGGG

-593 LPLDN
+593 LPMDN
-598 RAYIS
+598 RTFIS
-603 TIIAAERIIHA
+603 TIIQAERIINA

-624 PAVTAVNKD
+624 PAVTAVNKN

-646 VWNWWEWS
+646 VWNWWEWG

>member
-1 MQTVHLLLICRSL
+1 
-14 RQTSSTKS
+14 
-22 AYGAGRLSTDAFLT
+22 
-36 PSRRIYMKFTRS
+36 MKFTRS

-111 LYIDNKKNV
+111 LYINDKKNV

-129 KIVKNS
+129 KIVKNN

-179 GDPDSDNVPA
+179 GNPDSDDVPA

-197 TYNDNIV
+197 TYSDNIV
-204 GLPVLSAD
+204 GQPVLSAD
-212 KMTVTLQFKQKIA
+212 KMTLTLQFKQKIA

-238 TLVLMAEGKK
+238 TLVLLAEGKK

-267 TTKNTAVLKSMGKVW
+267 NTKNTAVLKSIGKVW
-282 SEAYNITQVDAN
+282 SESYNITQVDAN

-302 NGGFTVTS
+302 NGGFLVDS

-317 TLKVNPKYNSGPK
+317 TLKKNPKYNSGPA

-337 VVFKFISDGT
+337 VIFKFIADGT

-357 LDIYSGQPTA
+357 LDVYSGQPTA
-367 DAVAALKKLT
+367 DAVAALKKLS

-455 GFDGYE
+455 GYEGYE
-461 RLVANNGSSF
+461 RLIANNGSSY
-471 YVGTQDAL
+471 YVGSQDAL

-547 YDAQFF
+547 YDAQFY

-598 RAYIS
+598 RAFIS

>member
-1 MQTVHLLLICRSL
+1 
-14 RQTSSTKS
+14 
-22 AYGAGRLSTDAFLT
+22 
-36 PSRRIYMKFTRS
+36 MKFTRS

-129 KIVKNS
+129 KIVKNN

-197 TYNDNIV
+197 TYSDNIV
-204 GLPVLSAD
+204 GQPVLSAD
-212 KMTVTLQFKQKIA
+212 KMTLTLQFKQKIA

-238 TLVLMAEGKK
+238 TLVLLAEGKK

-357 LDIYSGQPTA
+357 LDVYSGQPTA

-390 HWDTRVNAAPGQPD
+390 HWDTRVNAAPGQPE

-494 SASNPVKVNVLV
+494 SASNPVKVTVLV

-563 GSNANF
+563 GSNSNF

-639 SPLSDDV
+639 SPLSEDV

>member
-1 MQTVHLLLICRSL
+1 
-14 RQTSSTKS
+14 
-22 AYGAGRLSTDAFLT
+22 
-36 PSRRIYMKFTRS
+36 MKFTRS
-48 AKFALAA
+48 AKVALTAA
-55 AASAALAVSLLA
+55 AAAALAVSLLS

-80 DTNSLTSF
+80 DTNALTSF
-88 NSGTPDTN
+88 NSGQPDTN
-96 LTINSKVGNLSGIGF
+96 LTINGKVGNLSGIGF
-111 LYIDNKKNV
+111 YYINDKKNV
-120 IRNTTFGNF
+120 VRNTVFGNF
-129 KIVKNS
+129 KITKNS
-135 ATDFRIAYTVNPGLV
+135 TTDFRISYTVNPGLV

-161 LLMSHVLSSN
+161 LLMTHVLSSN
-171 KYSIEAGL
+171 KYSIDAGL
-179 GDPDSDNVPA
+179 GNPDSEDAAPA
-189 FNSNGYGG
+189 FDSNGYGG
-197 TYNDNIV
+197 TYSDNIV
-204 GLPVLSAD
+204 GQPVLSAD
-212 KMTVTLQFKQKIA
+212 KMTLTLQFKQRIA

-238 TLVLMAEGKK
+238 TLVHIAEGKK
-248 GLQSVKD
+248 GLQSVAD
-255 NEAARDRFYAAY
+255 NEAARNRFFAAY
-267 TTKNTAVLKSMGKVW
+267 TSKNTAVLKSIAKVW
-282 SEAYNITQVDAN
+282 SEDYDITEVN
-294 TNDLLFVG
+294 SSTNPLLFVG
-302 NGGFTVTS
+302 NGGFTVSS

-330 LSGTIDT
+330 LSGSVDT
-337 VVFKFISDGT
+337 VIFKFIADST

-377 NVNLIGGINACYE
+377 NVSLIGGINACYE
-390 HWDTRVNAAPGQPD
+390 HWDTRVEAAPGQPE
-404 YNGLFKGHGGKG
+404 YNGIFKGHGGKG
-416 ADLRKAFLLA
+416 ADLRKAFQLS
-426 IPRQEINEKLIVPIN
+426 IPREEINEKLIKPIN
-441 PNAPMYLGSTFIAP
+441 PNAPILGSTFIAP

-471 YVGTQDAL
+471 YVGSQDAL
-479 NAKALRLVRKYYPTA
+479 NAKAARLLKKHYPSA
-494 SASNPVKVNVLV
+494 SPSNPVKVTVLV
-506 PGNNPRRAAEFALAK
+506 PGNNPRRAAQFALAK
-521 ANALKAGFDLVGDV
+521 ANALKVGFDLVGDV

-569 QLGGG
+569 QVGGG
-574 NNRNGINLPQLD
+574 NNRNGVNLPALD

-593 LPLDN
+593 LPMDN
-598 RAYIS
+598 RTFIS
-603 TIIAAERIIHA
+603 TIIQAERIINA

-624 PAVTAVNKD
+624 PAVTAVNKN

>member
-1 MQTVHLLLICRSL
+1 
-14 RQTSSTKS
+14 
-22 AYGAGRLSTDAFLT
+22 
-36 PSRRIYMKFTRS
+36 MKFTRS

-55 AASAALAVSLLA
+55 AASAGLAVSLLT

-88 NSGTPDTN
+88 NSSQPDTN
-96 LTINSKVGNLSGIGF
+96 LTINGKVGNLTGIGF
-111 LYIDNKKNV
+111 YYINDQKNV
-120 IRNTTFGNF
+120 VRNTTFGNF
-129 KIVKNS
+129 KIVKNN
-135 ATDFRIAYTVNPGLV
+135 ATDFRISYTVNKGLV
-150 WSDGTPINGVD
+150 WSDGTPINAED

-171 KYSIEAGL
+171 TYSKAAGL
-179 GDPDSDNVPA
+179 GDPDGDDTPA
-189 FNSNGYGG
+189 FDSNGYGG

-204 GLPVLSAD
+204 GQPTLSAD
-212 KMTVTLQFKQKIA
+212 KMTLTLQFKQKIA

-238 TLVLMAEGKK
+238 TLVLLAEGKK

-255 NEAARDRFYAAY
+255 NEAARDRFVAAY
-267 TTKNTAVLKSMGKVW
+267 TSKNTAVLKAMGKVW
-282 SEAYNITQVDAN
+282 SDAYDITQVDAT
-294 TNDLLFVG
+294 TNPLLWVG
-302 NGGFTVTS
+302 NGGFTVDS

-330 LSGTIDT
+330 LTGTIDT
-337 VVFKFISDGT
+337 VIFKFIADGT

-357 LDIYSGQPTA
+357 LDVYSGQPTA

-390 HWDTRVNAAPGQPD
+390 HWDTRVGNAPGQPE
-404 YNGLFKGHGGKG
+404 YNGIFKGHGGKG
-416 ADLRKAFLLA
+416 ADLRRAFLLSV
-426 IPRQEINEKLIVPIN
+426 PREEINEKLIKPIN
-441 PNAPMYLGSTFIAP
+441 PNAPILGSTFIAP
-455 GFDGYE
+455 GFEGYD
-461 RLVANNGSSF
+461 RLVANNGSGF
-471 YVGTQDAL
+471 YVGSQDAL
-479 NAKALRLVRKYYPTA
+479 NAKAARLLKKHYPSA
-494 SASNPVKVNVLV
+494 SPSNPVKVNVLV

-521 ANALKAGFDLVGDV
+521 ANALKVGFDLVGDV

-569 QLGGG
+569 QVGGG

-593 LPLDN
+593 LPMDN
-598 RAYIS
+598 RTYIS
-603 TIIAAERIIHA
+603 TIIQAERIIFA

-624 PAVTAVNKD
+624 PAVTAVNKN

-646 VWNWWEWS
+646 VWNWWEWG

>member
-1 MQTVHLLLICRSL
+1 
-14 RQTSSTKS
+14 
-22 AYGAGRLSTDAFLT
+22 
-36 PSRRIYMKFTRS
+36 MKFTRS

-111 LYIDNKKNV
+111 LYINDKKNV

-282 SEAYNITQVDAN
+282 SEAYNITEVN
-294 TNDLLFVG
+294 SSTNDLLFVG
-302 NGGFTVTS
+302 NGGFLVDS

-317 TLKVNPKYNSGPK
+317 TLKKNPKYNSGPA

-337 VVFKFISDGT
+337 VIFKFIADGT

-357 LDIYSGQPTA
+357 LDVYSGQPTA
-367 DAVAALKKLT
+367 DAVAALKKLS

-461 RLVANNGSSF
+461 RLIANNGSSY
-471 YVGTQDAL
+471 YVGSQDAL

-586 AILNKLQ
+586 TILNKLQ